1 MMAPSELL
9 RQFNANLDGALDLLK
24 RLVEMESYSS
34 DKPRVDGLAE
44 FLARAFE
51 TRGASAE
58 VLPLIGCGNALKA
71 VWKGT
76 GSGQPVLLLGH
87 LDTVWPPGTAA
98 ARPFVIKDGKAY
110 GPGVLD
116 MKSGIL
122 LCLLVCGALH
132 ERWLRSNS
140 DVLFFFT
147 PDEEIGSAG
156 GLPLLTPIA
165 RACRAVLCVEPPISG
180 GRAKT
185 RRKGVGRFRL
195 RVGGIAAHAGGSHEK
210 GANAI
215 LELSRQVIKLQKMT
229 DYERGITVSVGMVRG
244 GSAVN
249 VVPERAEAEV
259 DFRFS
264 TLQDGRRLEKRVR
277 RLRPV
282 DGRCNI
288 ELQGG
293 INRPPLERTPAV
305 TNLYEKARAL
315 AASLGLELGEG
326 ETGGG
331 SDGSF
336 TAALGIPTLDGLGV
350 DGDGAHAAHE
360 HILVPD
366 LPRRAALLGLLVQ
379 ELSQ

>member
-1 MMAPSELL
+1 MAPLDLL
-9 RQFNANLDGALDLLK
+9 RHFSANVDGALDLLK
-24 RLVEMESYSS
+24 RLVEMESCSS
-34 DKPRVDGLAE
+34 DKRGVDGLAE
-44 FLARAFE
+44 FLAREFE
-51 TRGASAE
+51 ARGARAE
-58 VLPLIGCGNALKA
+58 VLPLTGCGNALKA

-76 GSGQPVLLLGH
+76 GSSQPVLLLGH

-98 ARPFVIKDGKAY
+98 VRPFVLKEGKAY
-110 GPGVLD
+110 GPGIFD

-122 LCLLVCGALH
+122 LCLLVCGALY
-132 ERWLRSNS
+132 EQRLSSNG

-165 RACRAVLCVEPPISG
+165 KACRAVLCVEPPLSG

-185 RRKGVGRFRL
+185 FRKGVGRFHL
-195 RVGGIAAHAGGSHEK
+195 RVSGVAAHAGVDHEK
-210 GANAI
+210 GANAV

-249 VVPERAEAEV
+249 VVPESAEADV

-264 TLQDGRRLEKRVR
+264 TLKDGRSLERRVK
-277 RLRPV
+277 RLRPGDV
-282 DGRCNI
+282 RCNI
-288 ELQGG
+288 EVEGG

-305 TNLYEKARAL
+305 SGLYERAKVL
-315 AASLGLELGEG
+315 AASLGMELGQG

-336 TAALGIPTLDGLGV
+336 TAALGIPTLDGIGV

-360 HILVPD
+360 HILVSD
-366 LPRRAALLGLLVQ
+366 LPRRAALLCLLAQ
-379 ELSQ
+379 ELSR